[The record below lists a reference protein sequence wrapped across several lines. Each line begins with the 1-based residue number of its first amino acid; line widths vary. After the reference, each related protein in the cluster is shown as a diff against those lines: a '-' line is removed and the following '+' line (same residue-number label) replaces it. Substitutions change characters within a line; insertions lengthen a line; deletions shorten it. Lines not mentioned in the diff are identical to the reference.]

1 MKHHEF
7 GEVRKKTDMKQT
19 GLPDAELWTRLVD
32 LDVTSRTELICLEEG
47 NDACFTNYMWRE
59 NKLLEDEQQKDQN
72 TLLLYPQDEDSVQSI
87 QLGFSNVASFM
98 RLSILKG
105 FLCH

>member
-1 MKHHEF
+1 MNLERL
-7 GEVRKKTDMKQT
+7 GKKTDMKQT

-72 TLLLYPQDEDSVQSI
+72 TPLLYPQDEDSVQSI
-87 QLGFSNVASFM
+87 QF
-98 RLSILKG
+98 
-105 FLCH
+105 